1 MRTST
6 PSEAALEYINAY
18 NSHDPARLRRGY
30 HPDFVVSNPIFE
42 GTKNA
47 YETVA
52 FISHVWDTLP
62 GARFELFN
70 LAVDGDTALLEF
82 TFAWDDPRDNTTKRT
97 PVADVFT
104 VRGGLL
110 YNLRAYMEGTIVH
123 GWVEEMGG

>member
-6 PSEAALEYINAY
+6 PSEAAIEYINAY
-18 NSHDPARLRRGY
+18 NSHDPDRLRRGY
-30 HPDFVVSNPIFE
+30 HPDFAVSNPIFE
-42 GTKNA
+42 GTRDPD
-47 YETVA
+47 ETVA

-82 TFAWDDPRDNTTKRT
+82 MFAWDDPRDGTTKQV

-104 VRGGLL
+104 VKDGLL
-110 YNLRAYMEGTIVH
+110 FNLRAYMDATVVH
-123 GWVEEMGG
+123 GWIEDMES